1 MRVWDVLERRRA
13 ADDWE
18 VVGAV
23 KAPDAEVAILLAR
36 ESLFRRA
43 EGETYAIRRRGTED
57 LIECPDPSGIGGVID
72 REFRRMDSFAG
83 VGGKHRR
90 IHEEMEKRGLVI
102 DRPRP
107 PDRRARRTREDAE
120 SEGEAA
126 RA

>member
-1 MRVWDVLERRRA
+1 MTVWDVFQRRRA
-13 ADDWE
+13 GADWE

-23 KAPDAEVAILLAR
+23 KAPDADFAMMLTR
-36 ESLFRRA
+36 ESLFRRK
-43 EGETYAIRRRGTED
+43 EGEAYAIRRRGTET
-57 LIECPDPSGIGGVID
+57 LIECEDTTGLGGVID

-90 IHEEMEKRGLVI
+90 VHEEMRERGLVI

-107 PDRRARRTREDAE
+107 PDRRQRRSAKQAEDD
-120 SEGEAA
+120 GEAA

>member
-1 MRVWDVLERRRA
+1 MTVWDVLQRRRA
-13 ADDWE
+13 GADWE

-23 KAPDAEVAILLAR
+23 KAPDPDFAMMLAR
-36 ESLFRRA
+36 ESLFRRS
-43 EGETYAIRRRGTED
+43 EGETYAIRRRGTET
-57 LIECPDPSGIGGVID
+57 LIECEDTTGLGGVID

-90 IHEEMEKRGLVI
+90 IHEEMRERGLVI

-107 PDRRARRTREDAE
+107 PDRRQRRSAKQGP
-120 SEGEAA
+120 SEEAA